1 MTFHQIKEFLLNCLI
16 FILVKKISLHWWVFI
31 KLIHFH
37 HINDM
42 SLRGSKFITVI
53 NFHHIYEFSLNWLFF
68 INVASS
74 FAELGYITLLAFY
87 HINEFSSNWSR
98 LITVM
103 NFTKF
108 RKLAKTN
115 FNDTNQFFSSH
126 RISKFS
132 FYYWWIIVIEFNL
145 HHNDRKSYIN

>member
-1 MTFHQIKEFLLNCLI
+1 MSFHQINEFLLNRLI
-16 FILVKKISLHWWVFI
+16 FILVNNISLHWWVFI
-31 KLIHFH
+31 KLIH
-37 HINDM
+37 INDM
-42 SLRGSKFITVI
+42 WLRGSKFITVI

-74 FAELGYITLLAFY
+74 FAELGYITLFAFY
-87 HINEFSSNWSR
+87 HINEFSSNWSS

>member
-1 MTFHQIKEFLLNCLI
+1 MTFHQINEFLLNRLI
-16 FILVKKISLHWWVFI
+16 FILVNNISLHWWVFI
-31 KLIHFH
+31 KLIH
-37 HINDM
+37 INDM
-42 SLRGSKFITVI
+42 WLRGSKFITVI

-68 INVASS
+68 IDVASS

>member
-1 MTFHQIKEFLLNCLI
+1 MTFHQINEFLLNRLI
-16 FILVKKISLHWWVFI
+16 FILVNNISLHWWVFI
-31 KLIHFH
+31 KLIH
-37 HINDM
+37 INDM
-42 SLRGSKFITVI
+42 WLRGSKFITVI

-87 HINEFSSNWSR
+87 HINEFSSNWSS